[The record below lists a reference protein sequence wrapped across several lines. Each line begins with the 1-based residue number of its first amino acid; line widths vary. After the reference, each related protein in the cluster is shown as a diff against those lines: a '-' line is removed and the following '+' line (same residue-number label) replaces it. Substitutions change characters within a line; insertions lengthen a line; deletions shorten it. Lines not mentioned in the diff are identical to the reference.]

1 MATRLNRDALKQ
13 LQAKKTQDPDSLSG
27 VVLPQ
32 YDPSNISASIVHF
45 GPSNF
50 ARAHLAVYAQK
61 LIEQGHDDC
70 GIIAVSPKLA
80 EGFNDAATNRTT
92 VRQKELAA
100 QDNLFSVWV
109 KDDQTNQVDIIASV
123 KDVLVGPYDV
133 QKVID
138 TMANKQT
145 KLVTMTITQDGYYHD
160 PKDGIDMNAADVA
173 HSLAN
178 ADSPRATV
186 AYLVLALEARMKA
199 GLPSFGVMSLDNM
212 EENSEKLRR
221 TVLAY
226 ASKKSAP
233 LRDWIRDNTPFY
245 STSVDRIVPKPTADK
260 VNEVSNRIGFE
271 DSQAITSEPYMHLV
285 IGRSPYGP
293 EEMREPPI
301 PLNKVGATY
310 VDESEPYVLAKLR
323 ILNGAHMALGV
334 VGRLFD
340 EKYADEALQIPHLK
354 EYIDQYIREAA
365 GTLQKLDHVNYDEY
379 RLKTIER
386 MSNAFMH
393 DELVRLAR
401 NGSDKIDSRF
411 LSPLKDAYA
420 HDLPRAHIVK
430 ALASWV
436 KYIASANDDP
446 KAKKDVGDTYFI
458 EDSKGYEK
466 GYVDLAKSLN
476 GDVSPMLSI
485 DGLFGG
491 LEKNHQFV
499 KEFKAAYMQISGYG
513 QDKAFGVKSTPFTPP
528 EVA

>member
-1 MATRLNRDALKQ
+1 MAPRLNRETLQQLKETG
-13 LQAKKTQDPDSLSG
+13 APKG

-32 YDPSNISASIVHF
+32 YDPADISSSIVHF

-61 LIEQGHDDC
+61 LIEAGHNDC

-80 EGFNDAATNRTT
+80 DGFNNAANNRTL
-92 VRQKELAA
+92 VRQQELSA

-109 KDDQTNQVDIIASV
+109 KDGQTDQVDIIGSIT
-123 KDVLVGPYDV
+123 DVLVGPNDV

-138 TMANKQT
+138 TMVNPKT
-145 KLVTMTITQDGYYHD
+145 KLVTMTITQEGYYYD
-160 PKDGIDMNAADVA
+160 ATDGVNLNAEDIA
-173 HSLAN
+173 HSLKN
-178 ADSPRATV
+178 VDSPRATV
-186 AYLVLALEARMKA
+186 AYLVLALEARMNA
-199 GLPSFGVMSLDNM
+199 GMPSFGVMSLDNM

-226 ASKKSAP
+226 AGKKSAS

-245 STSVDRIVPKPTADK
+245 STSVDRIVPKPTPDK
-260 VNEVSNRIGFE
+260 VNAVSSRLGFE
-271 DSQAITSEPYMHLV
+271 DSQALTSEPYMHLV
-285 IGRSPYGP
+285 IGKSPYGP
-293 EEMREPPI
+293 QEMREPPI

-310 VDESEPYVLAKLR
+310 VDDAEPYVLAKLR

-334 VGRLFD
+334 VGRLSA
-340 EKYADEALQIPHLK
+340 ENYADEALQDPCLK
-354 EYIDQYIREAA
+354 QYIDQYIREAA
-365 GTLQKLDHVNYDEY
+365 GTLAKLDHVDLDEY
-379 RLKTIER
+379 RLTTIER
-386 MSNAFMH
+386 MGNAFMH

-411 LSPLKDAYA
+411 ISPLHDAYA

-436 KYIASANDDP
+436 KYIASANED
-446 KAKKDVGDTYFI
+446 ASIKKDVGDTYFI

-466 GYVDLAKSLN
+466 GYVDLARSLN

-491 LEKNHQFV
+491 LEKNPQFV
-499 KEFKAAYMQISGYG
+499 KEFKAAYQQISGYR
-513 QDKAFGVKSTPFTPP
+513 QDQDFGVKSTPFTSP